1 MHAAGFPR
9 PAPPSKLRE
18 KISRTPQYWR
28 PSNWLMQIS
37 IQTCINHEAKP
48 GDGGT
53 DDRCQAPLTWNSTDE
68 LQGRSVMEEEWGSIN
83 DRELVSFRAV
93 GADQPVVTSD
103 SPSWANANWLAA
115 SHLRQG

>member
-28 PSNWLMQIS
+28 PSNWLMQVS
-37 IQTCINHEAKP
+37 IQTCISHEAKP

-68 LQGRSVMEEEWGSIN
+68 LQVRSVMEEWGSIN
-83 DRELVSFRAV
+83 DRELDSFR
-93 GADQPVVTSD
+93 GHRS
-103 SPSWANANWLAA
+103 
-115 SHLRQG
+115 

>member
-1 MHAAGFPR
+1 
-9 PAPPSKLRE
+9 
-18 KISRTPQYWR
+18 
-28 PSNWLMQIS
+28 MQIS